1 MNLARSVTL
10 ALVIAVSSGP
20 ALMAQDFGKG
30 LAAADAGDFVTAL
43 NEWKPLAEQGFA
55 SAQFNLGIMYNNGQG
70 VLQDYREAMKW
81 YRPAAEQ
88 GHASAQYNLGV
99 SYYYGEGI
107 VKDNLKA
114 HMWFNIAASNGA
126 AEAATFRAN
135 LAKTMTAADISKAQS
150 MARDCMNSGYKN
162 CGW

>member
-1 MNLARSVTL
+1 
-10 ALVIAVSSGP
+10 
-20 ALMAQDFGKG
+20 MAQDFGKG